1 MLITT
6 DRRER
11 EDLSTV
17 IDILKLKDDDMKY
30 LSFVNFLPSIVKSF
44 GKKVT
49 AQKHEWLD
57 DLARYDTFAA
67 IASGGGADWDTVN
80 DITDLPVVTA
90 QITKL
95 RVGDVLLLPTA
106 GDEVVVVSAIDVA
119 GQTIDLYSRGW
130 GSTAGTAQGAG
141 ALTIKII
148 GNAQKE
154 DSDPIGADFTPQTAN
169 YNYTQIFESVA
180 AITGTLRRSRMA
192 HNGDELS
199 FQEVKKLKECL
210 KELNYSILEG
220 IMDLDATNH
229 VATMKGLREFAG
241 TTSNVAGALTVAKL
255 YTAVAAHIAAGFY
268 PSAIHG
274 SALAIGEIE
283 QLYLGA
289 VNTSVSDRIGGT
301 KIATVAILGYDVE
314 LHVDKHIRSAEMLIM
329 DYNRVGYG
337 PLDGGAE
344 GQSGDFAIYPL
355 MDKRHGKQFASQIL
369 GEFTLQVAN
378 GAVTRCYGIT

>member
-11 EDLSTV
+11 EDLSTI

-30 LSFVNFLPSIVKSF
+30 LSFVNFLPSIVKTF

-57 DLARYDTFAA
+57 DLARYDT
-67 IASGGGADWDTVN
+67 ISVTASGAGADWDTVN
-80 DITDLPVVTA
+80 DITALPVVTA

-95 RVGDVLLLPTA
+95 RVGDVLLLPT
-106 GDEVVVVSAIDVA
+106 GDEVVVVSVIDVS
-119 GQTIDLYSRGW
+119 GQTIGLYSRGW
-130 GSTAGTAQGAG
+130 GSTAGTAQGAV
-141 ALTIKII
+141 AFTIKII

-154 DSDPIGADFTPQTAN
+154 NSDPIDADFTPQTAN

-210 KELNYSILEG
+210 KELNYTLLEG

-283 QLYLGA
+283 ALYLGA
-289 VNTSVSDRIGGT
+289 VRTVVSDRQAGT
-301 KIATVAILGYDVE
+301 KMSVVSLMGYEVE
-314 LHVDKHIRSAEMLIM
+314 LHIDKHIRDAEMLIL
-329 DYNRVGYG
+329 DYNRIGYG

-344 GQSGDFAIYPL
+344 GQSGDFAVYPL

-369 GEFTLQVAN
+369 GEYTLQVSN